1 LFYVKKNKIKKKQR
15 NKEMINKRRITYYV
29 QRYRPRYEAI
39 SKEVSVL
46 ANYFSKENRVKI
58 HDLHLDGL
66 FNFKFNRKRSSY
78 HFFYYPVLF
87 LHSYCLSKRSNV
99 NHIYTSLGDL
109 PYLNIINLNTTIL
122 TAAASCKIKKIKKR
136 IKRLKKLKKIV
147 VESNKQKE
155 ELLELGINPNKV
167 RVIYPPVN
175 LKEFNYYKPKG
186 DFKILYAS
194 CPTRLSDFKKRGI
207 NLIIETAKKHQSA
220 KFILAWRKG
229 AYLDIK
235 QLINKSSL
243 KNIIID
249 NRIINDMNEI
259 YGRTHCTI
267 IPYTKHDNYLKLIP
281 NSALESLAAGKPI
294 LVSNKTEIAA
304 FVDKERCGVVF
315 EPNETSLLK
324 AIIKLKNNY
333 TKYQKNCRKTA
344 NKYFSRDDFVKE
356 YEKIYKK
363 I

>member
-1 LFYVKKNKIKKKQR
+1 MANK
-15 NKEMINKRRITYYV
+15 MRITYYV

-46 ANYFSKENRVKI
+46 ANYFSKKSSVKI

-78 HFFYYPVLF
+78 HFFYYPILS
-87 LHSYCLSKRSNV
+87 LYSYYLSKKSNV

-109 PYLNIINLNTTIL
+109 PYLNIINLNKTIL
-122 TAAASCKIKKIKKR
+122 TAAASCSIKKIEKR
-136 IKRLKKLKKIV
+136 IKKLKRIKKII

-155 ELLELGINPNKV
+155 ELLELGINPNKAK
-167 RVIYPPVN
+167 VIYPPVDLN
-175 LKEFNYYKPKG
+175 EFIYQKTEG
-186 DFKILYAS
+186 EFKILYAS
-194 CPTRLSDFKKRGI
+194 CPTRFNDFEKRGI
-207 NLIIETAKKHQSA
+207 NLIIDTAKKNQSS

-229 AYLDIK
+229 AYLDINK
-235 QLINKSSL
+235 LINKSSL
-243 KNIIID
+243 KNVIVD

-267 IPYTKHDNYLKLIP
+267 IPYTKHDDYLKLIP

-304 FVDKERCGVVF
+304 FVNKEKCGIVF
-315 EPNETSLLK
+315 EPDEISLQK

-333 TKYQKNCRKTA
+333 TKYQKNCRRTA
-344 NKYFSRDDFVKE
+344 NKYFSKDNFIGE
-356 YEKIYKK
+356 YEKIYRE